1 MKRDVPA
8 AVAFEYLYPALSEQ
22 FGRSNDV
29 GGFGVAAE
37 RDHRRVLKQQ
47 QHVSNAAFLAQ
58 SYQLLLQAKPGRVID
73 SAELENGDQIL
84 CHGLTLMNAD
94 VNRI

>member
-29 GGFGVAAE
+29 CGFGVTAE
-37 RDHRRVLKQQ
+37 SNHRCVFEQQ
-47 QHVSNAAFLAQ
+47 QHIPDEALLAQ
-58 SYQLLLQAKPGRVID
+58 CDELFLQAQARGVIKH
-73 SAELENGDQIL
+73 AELENGDQIL